1 MFEPVS
7 GTTRRLLV
15 LSGGGAFPAV
25 MEQAQMTTCV
35 GLGAE
40 PQASAQNL
48 VPCASRPGPLGDTL
62 LFPQSPRSTLGPGL
76 SQIPNQPLANL
87 TLSSADGGAAPPL
100 PGHHLYLGLQAWP
113 A

>member
-15 LSGGGAFPAV
+15 LSGGGAFPEET
-25 MEQAQMTTCV
+25 EQAQMTTCV

-40 PQASAQNL
+40 PPAGAQNL

-62 LFPQSPRSTLGPGL
+62 LFPQSPRSTVGPGL

-87 TLSSADGGAAPPL
+87 TLSSADRGAAAPVTETEV
-100 PGHHLYLGLQAWP
+100 
-113 A
+113 